1 MKVDKYKSL
10 SDFLCD
16 NDLRNFA
23 TIYMKLLEIKV
34 FFNVKSEL
42 FSVR

>member
-1 MKVDKYKSL
+1 MEVDKYKNL
-10 SDFLCD
+10 PDFLGD
-16 NDLRNFA
+16 NDVRNFE

-42 FSVR
+42 FFS